1 MSLNPADPKFSPKLL
16 PVSFKSIDYMNDTVL
31 NVIPVPVRTWV
42 AIAALGISAFSIVT
56 SELAPVGMLSMLAKD
71 LNQTESDTDL
81 VVTAYGWVGALAALL
96 SGLIPA
102 RISRKSLLVTLMV
115 VFALSCVAA
124 TQSSLDDP
132 IYGGA
137 YDRRFSTWC
146 FLGFDWSSGFTA
158 CSG

>member
-102 RISRKSLLVTLMV
+102 RISHKSLLVTLMV